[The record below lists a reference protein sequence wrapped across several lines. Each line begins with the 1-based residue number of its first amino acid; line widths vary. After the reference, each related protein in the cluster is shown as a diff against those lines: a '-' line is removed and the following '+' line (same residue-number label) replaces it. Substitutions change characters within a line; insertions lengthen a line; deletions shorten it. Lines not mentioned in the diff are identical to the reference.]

1 MKVLLLKDVAKIGQK
16 GQIVN
21 VKEGYALN
29 FVLPNKLGIKAD
41 QKIIKQKEAE
51 EARNQSE
58 KAKKQA
64 ELDKNLAELKG
75 KSITIKE
82 KANEQGHLFAQVKIK
97 EILEAIKKQHNIQ
110 ISESL
115 IKIKES
121 IKQVGEYDL
130 GVIKLFVEKDN

>member
-82 KANEQGHLFAQVKIK
+82 KANEEGHLFAQVKIK